1 MMVFAV
7 LNNHV
12 IYAIKEGDLLQGNGE
27 LRVINVYMENA
38 IVSSEKREL
47 AIGPMGFAFIQD
59 TLTNVDS

>member
-1 MMVFAV
+1 MISSSK
-7 LNNHV
+7 LT
-12 IYAIKEGDLLQGNGE
+12 
-27 LRVINVYMENA
+27 VINVYMENA

>member
-1 MMVFAV
+1 MMLFAV

-12 IYAIKEGDLLQGNGE
+12 IYAIKEGDLQGNGE
-27 LRVINVYMENA
+27 LTVINVYMENA